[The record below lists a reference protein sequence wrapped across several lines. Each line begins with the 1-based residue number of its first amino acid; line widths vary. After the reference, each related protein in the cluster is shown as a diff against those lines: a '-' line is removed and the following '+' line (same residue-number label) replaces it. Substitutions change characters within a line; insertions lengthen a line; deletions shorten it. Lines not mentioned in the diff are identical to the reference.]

1 MPRGLSGCS
10 TRCEERSDKAIREKK
25 RTENK
30 NRERE
35 RERERERK
43 REKTEKREET
53 RNGEYRRTHCS
64 YSAVC
69 TCMYSVLDDGA
80 RELNFC
86 VVGRSSVHPAV
97 NSF

>member
-35 RERERERK
+35 REREKERED
-43 REKTEKREET
+43 REKRRNEKWRI
-53 RNGEYRRTHCS
+53 
-64 YSAVC
+64 
-69 TCMYSVLDDGA
+69 
-80 RELNFC
+80 
-86 VVGRSSVHPAV
+86 
-97 NSF
+97 